1 MKTKEYMYPSCT
13 GNGEIKA
20 WQWCPDDENVK
31 AVIQMHHGMAE
42 HCGRYKNFI
51 KAFTDLGY
59 AVFMNDMAGHGNSV
73 KDGDTLGYFGDKDGA
88 KNIIRD
94 AGKLTEIAKQEYP
107 DKKFIIGGHSMGSL
121 IMRCYINEF
130 GCDGIDGAMF
140 IGTAGPTPLAKA
152 GKPIIKAVSAVKGKK
167 HHSAFLNKISLGAY
181 DKPFEHRTH
190 YDWGIS
196 DSAQVDEYV
205 ADPLCGFAFTA
216 KGYDDLA
223 DLTIA
228 CNEDFWFNNVAKDLP
243 VILASGTMDPVGD
256 YSNGVKAVYEKLLQ
270 TGHNNVTLK
279 LYENKRHEILNEV
292 NKDEVYSDL
301 NKWIEEKVLKA

>member
-59 AVFMNDMAGHGNSV
+59 AVFMNDMAGHGKSV

-152 GKPIIKAVSAVKGKK
+152 GKPIIKAV
-167 HHSAFLNKISLGAY
+167 
-181 DKPFEHRTH
+181 
-190 YDWGIS
+190 
-196 DSAQVDEYV
+196 
-205 ADPLCGFAFTA
+205 
-216 KGYDDLA
+216 
-223 DLTIA
+223 
-228 CNEDFWFNNVAKDLP
+228 
-243 VILASGTMDPVGD
+243 
-256 YSNGVKAVYEKLLQ
+256 
-270 TGHNNVTLK
+270 
-279 LYENKRHEILNEV
+279 
-292 NKDEVYSDL
+292 
-301 NKWIEEKVLKA
+301 